1 MSDWSSD
8 VCSSDLAA
16 QNAQAK
22 GLRRLDARQHA
33 AVDHIAGFVMRLF
46 DERVGHRQRRD
57 RGVGGLQG
65 GEQAIDD
72 VRTDAW
78 PRGVMDEYERLV
90 FPSIERGECIADRLL
105 PFRAG
110 IDRKSTRLNSRH

>member
-1 MSDWSSD
+1 MG
-8 VCSSDLAA
+8 AA

-90 FPSIERGECIADRLL
+90 FQIGRASCRERWCRYGLFSVVAVTLQ
-105 PFRAG
+105 
-110 IDRKSTRLNSRH
+110 KK